1 MILKKFKIS
10 NVWCKGLVFS
20 TSCAVCGGDK
30 DKHIVSHVKNENKI
44 EVKLIGEIC
53 FLYNAEKLMV
63 ENKFIR

>member
-1 MILKKFKIS
+1 M
-10 NVWCKGLVFS
+10 
-20 TSCAVCGGDK
+20 CGGDK